1 MKNIVVFGAAG
12 RTGKFIVQYALEAGH
27 KVTAFV
33 LHPSHLTVAHPNL
46 EIIAGDVLGEPE
58 KVKTAIKGKD
68 VVISSLGTNQIEG
81 DAVNMMSE
89 AMKIFVEAM
98 NEYGI
103 KRVLAV
109 GGLAVLQLNETMQ
122 LIDKPDYPAEYKNV
136 GEGHNKVYKVL
147 RQTNLNWTF
156 VCCPNIIDGAPTGKY
171 NVNKDYPAEGQFQIF
186 TGDLADFIVK
196 EMEENKF
203 LATRVGIANAK

>member
-1 MKNIVVFGAAG
+1 MKNIIVFGAAG

-33 LHPSHLTVAHPNL
+33 LHASHLNVSQPQL
-46 EIIAGDVLGEPE
+46 EVIAGDVLNEHE
-58 KVKTAIKGKD
+58 KVKAAIKGKD
-68 VVISSLGTNQIEG
+68 VVISSLGTNQIDG
-81 DAVNMMSE
+81 DAVNLMSD
-89 AMKIFVEAM
+89 AMKVFVAAM
-98 NEYGI
+98 SEYGI

-109 GGLAVLQLNETMQ
+109 GGLAVLQMNETIQ
-122 LIDKPDYPAEYKNV
+122 LIDKPDYPAQYKNV

-147 RQTNLNWTF
+147 RQTNLDWTF
-156 VCCPNIIDGAPTGKY
+156 VCCPNIIDGPRTGKY

-196 EMEENKF
+196 EMSENKF
-203 LATRVGIANAK
+203 LATRVGIANT

>member
-12 RTGKFIVQYALEAGH
+12 RTGKYVVQYALEAGH

-33 LHPSHLTVAHPNL
+33 LHPSHLTVSHPNL
-46 EIIAGDVLGEPE
+46 EIVAGDVLHEEE
-58 KVKTAIKGKD
+58 KVAGVIKGKD
-68 VVISSLGTNQIEG
+68 VVISVVGTNQIDG
-81 DAVNMMSE
+81 DAVNLMSD
-89 AMKIFVEAM
+89 AVKIFVKAM
-98 NEYGI
+98 NEFGI

-122 LIDKPDYPAEYKNV
+122 MIDKPDYPAQYKNI
-136 GEGHNKVYKVL
+136 GQGHNKVYKVL
-147 RQTNLNWTF
+147 RETKLDWTF
-156 VCCPNIIDGAPTGKY
+156 VCCPDIIDGPKTGKY

-186 TGDLADFIVK
+186 TGDLADFILK
-196 EMEENKF
+196 EMIENKF